1 MMNDGSRGRS
11 LEKGSQR
18 MDWIQLAHYA
28 GALINVALG
37 LAALLFPR
45 RVADRLG
52 LYLKG
57 KLGLGEVRA
66 TYGGLFLG
74 LGVFSLIQGNPLLF
88 RMLGFGWLLVGLG
101 RMLSMV
107 IDRSMT
113 RDNVVAFTVEML
125 VAWLLLVNSWG

>member
-1 MMNDGSRGRS
+1 
-11 LEKGSQR
+11 
-18 MDWIQLAHYA
+18 MDWIQLAHHA
-28 GALINVALG
+28 GAFINVALG

-57 KLGLGEVRA
+57 KLGLGEIRA

-107 IDRSMT
+107 IDESMT
-113 RDNVVAFTVEML
+113 RNNVVAFTVEML
-125 VAWLLLVNSWG
+125 VAWLLLVNPWG